1 MNVTFGCR
9 TISLKKI
16 LKCSFEINDTEYAIL
31 SLLLNKKSC
40 SSKEISSNVD
50 KDLSTVQRNIKSLYE
65 KELVTRRQFN
75 LDKGGYVYVYSSI
88 PRDELKALVKEKLDN
103 FVTVVL
109 GKVEKL

>member
-16 LKCSFEINDTEYAIL
+16 LKCSFEINDTEYSIL

-75 LDKGGYVYVYSSI
+75 LDQGGYVYVYSSI